1 MKIQTGID
9 LLEIQRIR
17 DALARHGKRFLDRVY
32 TPAEVALCSRRA
44 ETLAGRFAAK
54 EAVSKALGCGMGE
67 VGWKEIEILADEKK
81 APQLC
86 LHGAAAQK
94 AEELGLVNWSVSISH
109 SRDYAVAMA
118 VATGNKG

>member
-1 MKIQTGID
+1 MNLHTGID

-17 DALARHGKRFLDRVY
+17 DVLTRHGERFLERVY
-32 TPAEVALCSRRA
+32 TPAEIALAGGRTES
-44 ETLAGRFAAK
+44 LAGRFAAK

-81 APQLC
+81 APKLY

-94 AEELGLVNWSVSISH
+94 AQELGLTNWSVSISH
-109 SRDYAVAMA
+109 SRRYAIAMA
-118 VATGNKG
+118 VALGG